1 MGGER
6 STCSFRFE
14 VYTADIIAK
23 SISVL
28 ATPKSMNS
36 DGTAK
41 QRLDLQSPL
50 QPEIIDVRVVEEI
63 SSVPEPLGDIWASG
77 EVPDDRT
84 TSSPSAQPQPP
95 ITIPVEPPVDLPQ
108 PTGAT
113 TEIPEAEDNW
123 HLLLDE
129 IDRDLE
135 PAPSLKPVAS
145 AEPVVAAS
153 PSLATT
159 IPTEPVENSAV
170 PLIRAEAQIK
180 AEIAKLQATQAT
192 LQQQIVETQASFGQ
206 VIQTSISE
214 LEQRRQKLQIS
225 VEQLERRRDRIE
237 KEIAKSFAGGSQD
250 VAIRLQGFKDYL
262 VGSLQD
268 LVVIAE
274 EIEFPQPPPAQIR
287 LQAPLE
293 RTASS
298 SNTPRDRTPTQSP
311 PSRESRNQTP
321 QFAEPAFK
329 TTANKV
335 RASIDRYR
343 NAPDYYAPTWQLRR
357 TLEAV
362 HADKV
367 SDWFLSK
374 DGRGAVRTMG
384 SRLQN
389 ILVAA
394 AAVSVLRELYGD
406 YLRTLVLANLPE
418 RLGDWRRGF
427 QDCLGLSKTDFGS
440 NGGIILFEDPEA
452 LIQKVDRIVAN
463 KEMPLI
469 IIDNSEGQI
478 SLSILQ
484 YPLWLAFAPDPN
496 QQLDDREYR

>member
-1 MGGER
+1 
-6 STCSFRFE
+6 
-14 VYTADIIAK
+14 
-23 SISVL
+23 
-28 ATPKSMNS
+28 MNP
-36 DGTAK
+36 DGTENH
-41 QRLDLQSPL
+41 QPDLTSPNHSA
-50 QPEIIDVRVVEEI
+50 EIIDVRVVEEI
-63 SSVPEPLGDIWASG
+63 SSVPKPLGDVWASDAVS
-77 EVPDDRT
+77 EPIPAI
-84 TSSPSAQPQPP
+84 TSTQAQPNSP
-95 ITIPVEPPVDLPQ
+95 E
-108 PTGAT
+108 PTGDT
-113 TEIPEAEDNW
+113 PLTLDDNW
-123 HLLLDE
+123 SILLDE
-129 IDRDLE
+129 ISQELE
-135 PAPSLKPVAS
+135 PEPEPEIETAAKILSVSAS
-145 AEPVVAAS
+145 DANVS
-153 PSLATT
+153 PL
-159 IPTEPVENSAV
+159 V
-170 PLIRAEAQIK
+170 RAEAEIK
-180 AEIAKLQATQAT
+180 AEIAKLQATQAQ
-192 LQQQIVETQASFGQ
+192 LEQQIVDTQISFGQ
-206 VIQTSISE
+206 IIQTSVTD

-225 VEQLERRRDRIE
+225 VEQLERRRDRI
-237 KEIAKSFAGGSQD
+237 KEEISKSFAGGSQD
-250 VAIRLQGFKDYL
+250 IAIRLQGFKDYL

-287 LQAPLE
+287 IQTPLPQNPTATPAP
-293 RTASS
+293 
-298 SNTPRDRTPTQSP
+298 
-311 PSRESRNQTP
+311 RNQNP

-329 TTANKV
+329 NTASKV

-343 NAPDYYAPTWQLRR
+343 NAPDYYAPTWQMRR

-367 SDWFLSK
+367 ADWFFTQ
-374 DGRGAVRTMG
+374 DGRGAVRTMS

-394 AAVSVLRELYGD
+394 TAVSVLRELYGD

-427 QDCLGLSKTDFGS
+427 QDCLGLSKSDFGG

-452 LIQKVDRIVAN
+452 LVQKVDRITAN

-496 QQLDDREYR
+496 QQLDDYREYR

>member
-1 MGGER
+1 MMSDCLLER
-6 STCSFRFE
+6 LRQRRVSLQLKG
-14 VYTADIIAK
+14 YTDDIIANL
-23 SISVL
+23 SC
-28 ATPKSMNS
+28 APTPKFMNP
-36 DGTAK
+36 DGTANQK
-41 QRLDLQSPL
+41 PDLKSP
-50 QPEIIDVRVVEEI
+50 PHAPAEIIDVRVVEEI
-63 SSVPEPLGDIWASG
+63 SSVPESLGDVWASD
-77 EVPDDRT
+77 EISEPQPT
-84 TSSPSAQPQPP
+84 TEPSAPSPSANPH
-95 ITIPVEPPVDLPQ
+95 TDST
-108 PTGAT
+108 PTL
-113 TEIPEAEDNW
+113 EDNW
-123 HLLLDE
+123 SILLDE
-129 IDRDLE
+129 ISQDIDPE
-135 PAPSLKPVAS
+135 PHDSVVKIASSGANNAKVAPLM
-145 AEPVVAAS
+145 
-153 PSLATT
+153 
-159 IPTEPVENSAV
+159 
-170 PLIRAEAQIK
+170 RAEAEIK
-180 AEIAKLQATQAT
+180 AEIAKLQATQAQ
-192 LQQQIVETQASFGQ
+192 LQQQILDTQLNFGQ
-206 VIQTSISE
+206 IVQTSITD

-225 VEQLERRRDRIE
+225 VEQLERRRDRI
-237 KEIAKSFAGGSQD
+237 KEEINKSFAGASQD
-250 VAIRLQGFKDYL
+250 IAIRLQGFKDYL

-287 LQAPLE
+287 IQTPLD
-293 RTASS
+293 RSPKT
-298 SNTPRDRTPTQSP
+298 NTPA
-311 PSRESRNQTP
+311 PSRSPNNPNP
-321 QFAEPAFK
+321 QFTEPAFK
-329 TTANKV
+329 ATAAKV

-343 NAPDYYAPTWQLRR
+343 TAPDYYAPTWQLRR

-367 SDWFLSK
+367 SEWFFSK

-394 AAVSVLRELYGD
+394 AAVSALRELYGD

-427 QDCLGLSKTDFGS
+427 QDCLGLSKADFGG

-496 QQLDDREYR
+496 QIVDDYREYR

>member
-1 MGGER
+1 
-6 STCSFRFE
+6 
-14 VYTADIIAK
+14 
-23 SISVL
+23 
-28 ATPKSMNS
+28 MNS

-41 QRLDLQSPL
+41 PKPDLQSSP

-63 SSVPEPLGDIWASG
+63 SSVPEPPKDIWDSG
-77 EVPDDRT
+77 EVTDPQAT
-84 TSSPSAQPQPP
+84 ENPSAQPQPP
-95 ITIPVEPPVDLPQ
+95 ITVPVESPVARQ
-108 PTGAT
+108 Q
-113 TEIPEAEDNW
+113 TEPALIDPAITADNW
-123 HLLLDE
+123 NVLLDE
-129 IDRDLE
+129 IVQELEPEMNLE
-135 PAPSLKPVAS
+135 PAIKIESVDANI
-145 AEPVVAAS
+145 S
-153 PSLATT
+153 PLM
-159 IPTEPVENSAV
+159 
-170 PLIRAEAQIK
+170 RAETEIK
-180 AEIAKLQATQAT
+180 AEIAKLQATQSQ
-192 LQQQIVETQASFGQ
+192 LQQQIVETQTSFGQ
-206 VIQTSISE
+206 VIQTSISD

-225 VEQLERRRDRIE
+225 VEQLERRRDRI
-237 KEIAKSFAGGSQD
+237 KEEISKSFAGGSQD
-250 VAIRLQGFKDYL
+250 IAIRLQGFKDYL

-287 LQAPLE
+287 IQAPLAQ
-293 RTASS
+293 TS
-298 SNTPRDRTPTQSP
+298 PTRETLRNQTSQSP
-311 PSRESRNQTP
+311 TTREISRNQTP
-321 QFAEPAFK
+321 QFTEPAFK
-329 TTANKV
+329 ATATKV

-367 SDWFLSK
+367 SDWFFSK

-418 RLGDWRRGF
+418 RLGEWRRGF
-427 QDCLGLSKTDFGS
+427 QDCLGLSKTDFGG

-452 LIQKVDRIVAN
+452 LTQKVDRIVAN

-496 QQLDDREYR
+496 QQIDDYREYR

>member
-1 MGGER
+1 
-6 STCSFRFE
+6 
-14 VYTADIIAK
+14 
-23 SISVL
+23 
-28 ATPKSMNS
+28 MNP
-36 DGTAK
+36 DGTANHK
-41 QRLDLQSPL
+41 PDLTSPSHS
-50 QPEIIDVRVVEEI
+50 PEEIIDVRVVEEI
-63 SSVPEPLGDIWASG
+63 SSVTEPLGDVWDSD
-77 EVPDDRT
+77 ET
-84 TSSPSAQPQPP
+84 TQDAQLTTEPPSPSPSSNTQPDSTPEREDRSEPTTTTPP
-95 ITIPVEPPVDLPQ
+95 TLDDNALD
-108 PTGAT
+108 
-113 TEIPEAEDNW
+113 DNW
-123 HLLLDE
+123 SILLDE
-129 IDRDLE
+129 ISQE
-135 PAPSLKPVAS
+135 PEPEPIDSDATIAANSVKEPKVAPL
-145 AEPVVAAS
+145 
-153 PSLATT
+153 L
-159 IPTEPVENSAV
+159 
-170 PLIRAEAQIK
+170 RAEAEIK
-180 AEIAKLQATQAT
+180 AEIAKLQATQAQ
-192 LQQQIVETQASFGQ
+192 LQQQIVDTQINFGQ
-206 VIQTSISE
+206 IVQSSVTD

-225 VEQLERRRDRIE
+225 VEQLERRRDRI
-237 KEIAKSFAGGSQD
+237 KEEINKSFAGASQD
-250 VAIRLQGFKDYL
+250 IAIRLQGFKDYL

-287 LQAPLE
+287 IQTPLDRSLQATP
-293 RTASS
+293 SS
-298 SNTPRDRTPTQSP
+298 RSQNNP
-311 PSRESRNQTP
+311 NP

-329 TTANKV
+329 TTAAKV

-367 SDWFLSK
+367 SDWFFVK

-427 QDCLGLSKTDFGS
+427 QDCLGISKADFGG

-452 LIQKVDRIVAN
+452 LVQKVDRIVAN

-478 SLSILQ
+478 GLSILQ

-496 QQLDDREYR
+496 QIVDDYREYR

>member
-1 MGGER
+1 MLLLER
-6 STCSFRFE
+6 LRQRSVNLQARD
-14 VYTADIIAK
+14 YTDDIIAN
-23 SISVL
+23 L
-28 ATPKSMNS
+28 FCAPTPKFMNP

-41 QRLDLQSPL
+41 YKPDLTTPPHSPA
-50 QPEIIDVRVVEEI
+50 EIIDVRVVEEI
-63 SSVPEPLGDIWASG
+63 SSVPESLGDVWDNDEIT
-77 EVPDDRT
+77 EPQLT
-84 TSSPSAQPQPP
+84 PEPSAPAPSSHPQP
-95 ITIPVEPPVDLPQ
+95 DS
-108 PTGAT
+108 
-113 TEIPEAEDNW
+113 IPEREDPEPTAEAPLTLEDNW
-123 HLLLDE
+123 SILLDE
-129 IDRDLE
+129 ISQE
-135 PAPSLKPVAS
+135 PEPEPQELTNPKVAPL
-145 AEPVVAAS
+145 
-153 PSLATT
+153 L
-159 IPTEPVENSAV
+159 
-170 PLIRAEAQIK
+170 RAEAEIK
-180 AEIAKLQATQAT
+180 AEIVKLQATQAQ
-192 LQQQIVETQASFGQ
+192 LQQQILDTQLNFGQ
-206 VIQTSISE
+206 IVQSSVTD

-225 VEQLERRRDRIE
+225 VEQLERRRDRI
-237 KEIAKSFAGGSQD
+237 KEEINKSFAGASQD
-250 VAIRLQGFKDYL
+250 IAIRLQGFKDYL

-287 LQAPLE
+287 LQTPISQTSKPA
-293 RTASS
+293 TA
-298 SNTPRDRTPTQSP
+298 
-311 PSRESRNQTP
+311 PSRSPNNPNP

-329 TTANKV
+329 STAAKV

-343 NAPDYYAPTWQLRR
+343 SAPDYYAPTWQLRR

-367 SDWFLSK
+367 SNWFFVK

-427 QDCLGLSKTDFGS
+427 QDCLGLSKADFGG

-452 LIQKVDRIVAN
+452 LVQKVDRIIAN

-478 SLSILQ
+478 GLSILQ

-496 QQLDDREYR
+496 QQLDDYRDFR

>member
-1 MGGER
+1 
-6 STCSFRFE
+6 
-14 VYTADIIAK
+14 
-23 SISVL
+23 
-28 ATPKSMNS
+28 MNS
-36 DGTAK
+36 DGTANPK
-41 QRLDLQSPL
+41 PDLKSPNRS
-50 QPEIIDVRVVEEI
+50 PEIIDVSVVEEEI
-63 SSVPEPLGDIWASG
+63 SPVSEPLGDVWDNNDD
-77 EVPDDRT
+77 EVK
-84 TSSPSAQPQPP
+84 AQPSV
-95 ITIPVEPPVDLPQ
+95 TPVAEEPPPAAPIPAMPSPKKPEPPAPAQ
-108 PTGAT
+108 TPTLD
-113 TEIPEAEDNW
+113 DNW
-123 HLLLDE
+123 ALLLDE
-129 IDRDLE
+129 IGQELE
-135 PAPSLKPVAS
+135 P
-145 AEPVVAAS
+145 EPEAGSESSEAANAKMTN
-153 PSLATT
+153 LLR
-159 IPTEPVENSAV
+159 TES
-170 PLIRAEAQIK
+170 QIA
-180 AEIAKLQATQAT
+180 AEIVKLRATQAQ
-192 LQQQIVETQASFGQ
+192 LQQQITDTQTSFGQ
-206 VIQTSISE
+206 IIQTSVSE

-225 VEQLERRRDRIE
+225 VEQLERRRDRL
-237 KEIAKSFAGGSQD
+237 KEEISKSFAGASQD

-287 LQAPLE
+287 LQTPLPKAPA
-293 RTASS
+293 TQPQPASKDRS
-298 SNTPRDRTPTQSP
+298 S
-311 PSRESRNQTP
+311 P
-321 QFAEPAFK
+321 QFTEPAFK
-329 TTANKV
+329 ATAGKV
-335 RASIDRYR
+335 RTAIDRYR
-343 NAPDYYAPTWQLRR
+343 NAPDYYAPAWQLRR

-367 SDWFLSK
+367 SDWFFTK

-427 QDCLGLSKTDFGS
+427 QDCLGLSKPDFGG

-463 KEMPLI
+463 KEMPFI

-496 QQLDDREYR
+496 QQIDDFREYR